1 MHRHGKHYIKCI
13 ACNKYPGIVKKHT
26 IKSQIPK
33 ITQDLGALFGQEV
46 IDNHLTKLYH
56 TISIK
61 MLRLSTL
68 PNSIIQQSTQMGRA
82 ILKANENLGNKI
94 GSLMIHTYGDAKK
107 LTQSAYTYPMSNN

>member
-13 ACNKYPGIVKKHT
+13 ACNKYPDIVKKHT

-68 PNSIIQQSTQMGRA
+68 PNFIIQQSTQIGRA

-107 LTQSAYTYPMSNN
+107 LTQNAYTYPMSNN